1 MLVIPDG
8 REYSDREY
16 LDFCEANPDLRVERN
31 AEGEIIIVPPA
42 GGESDYRNANAARQL
57 GNWAMKNGGGKAFG
71 SSVQFFLP
79 DGSALSPDAA
89 WVSNDALS
97 RLSHQQRR
105 EFLRLCPEFVV
116 EVRSPSDRL
125 TRAKAKMEQ
134 WIANGVQL
142 AWLIDG
148 DAEMVYIYQKD
159 QPVETRKG
167 ILKLAGKGPVKG
179 FTLQLRTIWD
189 GLK

>member
-1 MLVIPDG
+1 MQLALHLP
-8 REYSDREY
+8 SDKAY
-16 LDFCEANPDLRVERN
+16 LTFCRSNPDLWIERTAQGEVVILTAAGAEADHRNVEVIAALGRWAQKDGRGRV
-31 AEGEIIIVPPA
+31 A
-42 GGESDYRNANAARQL
+42 GPTA
-57 GNWAMKNGGGKAFG
+57 
-71 SSVQFFLP
+71 QFFLP

-89 WVSNDALS
+89 WVSHDTLKRTS
-97 RLSHQQRR
+97 LWERKTIPH
-105 EFLRLCPEFVV
+105 LCPEFVV
-116 EVRSPSDRL
+116 EVFSPNDRL
-125 TRAKAKMEQ
+125 GRVKDKMER

-148 DAEMVYIYQKD
+148 DAETVYIYQKD

-179 FTLQLRTIWD
+179 FTLQLRAIWD